1 MNARTHRTLN
11 RGIGVVTLSTLL
23 ASPSALARENP
34 PAEDEPAALEALVV
48 TGEKRE
54 RSLKDTASSVSLT
67 SARDIDRKQTG
78 NASVAEVI
86 NGSPNVVY
94 TDSVGAPIIR
104 GQDTQGPNNGQ
115 NVFWGGTVPR
125 ATINLDGHYL
135 NYNEMFF
142 GATSVWDVDSIE
154 VFRGP
159 QTTSQ
164 GANAIAGAIIVN
176 TKDPTFSPEAAYQ
189 AEIGSYHSRRSS
201 IAVSGPLAQDFA
213 GRLAVDYAGRD
224 TFIDYDNPKFQD
236 SGTDQDFRALNARAK
251 LLWLPSG
258 IPGLE
263 SKFTFSHNDSNRPTQ
278 EAATRPFDKL
288 DHRSTTM
295 PSWEQDT
302 NTSILDVAYD
312 LDNGIR
318 LFNQA
323 QYSLSS
329 VHRTTGA
336 GGEGDADI
344 RQKNA
349 SNESRVSFGEQE
361 DRISGMG
368 GVYYART
375 RTDETLHLRGLS
387 AFDDTKKNL
396 GVFGE
401 LNYRLSDRWT
411 LTTGLRYQEDRIE
424 RSGNSVLAPRPLDYQ
439 KTFSAFL
446 PKVSLAFAATPDWTV
461 GGLVSRGYNP
471 GGGSLNLT

>member
-213 GRLAVDYAGRD
+213 
-224 TFIDYDNPKFQD
+224 
-236 SGTDQDFRALNARAK
+236 
-251 LLWLPSG
+251 
-258 IPGLE
+258 
-263 SKFTFSHNDSNRPTQ
+263 
-278 EAATRPFDKL
+278 
-288 DHRSTTM
+288 
-295 PSWEQDT
+295 
-302 NTSILDVAYD
+302 
-312 LDNGIR
+312 
-318 LFNQA
+318 
-323 QYSLSS
+323 
-329 VHRTTGA
+329 
-336 GGEGDADI
+336 
-344 RQKNA
+344 
-349 SNESRVSFGEQE
+349 
-361 DRISGMG
+361 
-368 GVYYART
+368 
-375 RTDETLHLRGLS
+375 
-387 AFDDTKKNL
+387 
-396 GVFGE
+396 
-401 LNYRLSDRWT
+401 
-411 LTTGLRYQEDRIE
+411 
-424 RSGNSVLAPRPLDYQ
+424 
-439 KTFSAFL
+439 
-446 PKVSLAFAATPDWTV
+446 
-461 GGLVSRGYNP
+461 
-471 GGGSLNLT
+471 